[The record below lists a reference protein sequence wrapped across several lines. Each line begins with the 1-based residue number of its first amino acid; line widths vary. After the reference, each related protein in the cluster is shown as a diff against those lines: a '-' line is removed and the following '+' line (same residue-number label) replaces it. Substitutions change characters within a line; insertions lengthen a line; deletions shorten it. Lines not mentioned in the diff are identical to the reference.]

1 MYDYLI
7 VGAGLYGAVF
17 AHEAKKAGKK
27 VLVIDRRPNIAGNVY
42 TEPMEGIQ
50 VHKYG
55 AHISTRIMRS
65 LELCKSV
72 RGVNRL
78 RTLRWRI
85 TTASCIPCRLICT
98 PSTRC
103 GVS

>member
-42 TEPMEGIQ
+42 TEDIEKTLQCVPVENMIIQ
-50 VHKYG
+50 
-55 AHISTRIMRS
+55 I
-65 LELCKSV
+65 
-72 RGVNRL
+72 NRF
-78 RTLRWRI
+78 WR
-85 TTASCIPCRLICT
+85 
-98 PSTRC
+98 
-103 GVS
+103 VFF